1 MIFCGWHVTRIAN
14 ICQYM
19 TTTFFLVTFIFINT
33 IVYIALKKPELFAKK
48 NKYNQSALS
57 ESKKQLIINHLQKI
71 MRQKKPHLQ
80 PTISLPELAQLLS
93 ISKHHLSQVI
103 NESYNLNFNDFINM
117 YRIDEAMTL
126 LQDKTNCNKTILEI
140 AYIVGFN
147 SKSTFNSAFK
157 KHTGQTPKEFKNNG
171 KVQPHFSI

>member
-1 MIFCGWHVTRIAN
+1 M
-14 ICQYM
+14 
-19 TTTFFLVTFIFINT
+19 
-33 IVYIALKKPELFAKK
+33 
-48 NKYNQSALS
+48 
-57 ESKKQLIINHLQKI
+57 QL
-71 MRQKKPHLQ
+71 KKPHLQ
-80 PTISLPELAQLLS
+80 PSISLPELAQLLS

-103 NESYNLNFNDFINM
+103 NESFNLNFNDFINM

-126 LQDKTNCNKTILEI
+126 LQDKTNCSKTILEV

-171 KVQPHFSI
+171 NVQPHFSI